1 MQPLDGVT
9 VVDFTR
15 YLSGP
20 YCTMILGDYGAD
32 VVKIERTGQGD
43 DSRDIAPFV
52 NGESYPSAMPN
63 RNKRSLA
70 LDLKSEVGRRVAL
83 DLASRADVVVEN
95 FRPGVMARLGLDYDT
110 VRARNPGVV
119 YAAITGFGQTGP
131 ESHRPGFDIIAQGMA
146 GFLRM
151 TGSPGGEPAKFGVAV
166 TDLVAGMTAATAV
179 LAAYIRRL
187 RGGAGQYIDVALV
200 DAGLALTVWEAGAWF
215 GGGHEPV
222 AEGSRHRH
230 RAPYQAYRT
239 ADGYVTIG
247 AGNDR
252 LWARLCREVLHRPD
266 LMEREEY
273 RDSRTRAEHADQ
285 LADELQEI
293 LRVHPTSTWV
303 KALDTAG
310 VPGGPVLTYG
320 EALGQ
325 AQVEARA
332 MVLDIEHPKIG
343 PMRALGM
350 PAKLSETPAT
360 VRRPAPL
367 LGQHSEQILAEGG
380 FDHSDVL
387 RWIEQGIVEQA
398 PVPGDPPPRG
408 AAAPTEPGPAGEA
421 PTTTDR

>member
-1 MQPLDGVT
+1 MQPLDGVR

-15 YLSGP
+15 FLSGP

-32 VVKIERTGQGD
+32 VVKIERTGHGD

-70 LDLKSEVGRRVAL
+70 LDLKSEAGQRVAL
-83 DLASRADVVVEN
+83 ELTAQADVVVEN
-95 FRPGVMARLGLDYDT
+95 FRPGVMHRLGLDYDT
-110 VRARNPGVV
+110 VRGRNPDVV
-119 YAAITGFGQTGP
+119 YASITGFGQTGP

-151 TGSPGGEPAKFGVAV
+151 TGAPGGEPAKFGVAV
-166 TDLVAGMTAATAV
+166 TDLVAGMTAANAV

-200 DAGLALTVWEAGAWF
+200 DAGMALTVWEAGAWF
-215 GGGHEPV
+215 GGGREPV

-239 ADGYVTIG
+239 SDGYVTIG

-252 LWARLCREVLHRPD
+252 LWARLCHEVLHRPD
-266 LMEREEY
+266 LMDRPEY
-273 RDSRTRAEHADQ
+273 GSSRSRAEHADQ
-285 LADELQEI
+285 LAGELEEI
-293 LRVHPTSTWV
+293 LRGQPTASWV

-310 VPGGPVLTYG
+310 VPGGPVLTYSQ
-320 EALGQ
+320 ALEQ
-325 AQVEARA
+325 PQVEARE
-332 MVLDIEHPKIG
+332 MVVEIDHPRIG
-343 PMRALGM
+343 RMHVLGM

-360 VRRPAPL
+360 IRQPAPL
-367 LGQHSEQILAEGG
+367 LGQHSQEILLEGG
-380 FDHSDVL
+380 FDHIQIQE
-387 RWIEQGIVEQA
+387 WIEQGIVAQA
-398 PVPGDPPPRG
+398 PL
-408 AAAPTEPGPAGEA
+408 PTGN
-421 PTTTDR
+421 TDEQVGR

>member
-1 MQPLDGVT
+1 MQPLDGVR

-32 VVKIERTGQGD
+32 VVKIERTGHGD

-70 LDLKSEVGRRVAL
+70 LDLKSEVGQRVAL
-83 DLASRADVVVEN
+83 ELVAQADVVVEN
-95 FRPGVMARLGLDYDT
+95 FRPGVMHRLGLDYDT
-110 VRARNPGVV
+110 VRGLNPNAV
-119 YAAITGFGQTGP
+119 YTSITGFGQTGP

-151 TGSPGGEPAKFGVAV
+151 TGAPGGEPAKFGVAV
-166 TDLVAGMTAATAV
+166 TDLVAGMTAANAV

-215 GGGHEPV
+215 GGGREPV

-252 LWARLCREVLHRPD
+252 LWHRLCHEVLHRPE
-266 LMEREEY
+266 LMDRPEY
-273 RDSRTRAEHADQ
+273 GSSRSRAEHSDQ
-285 LADELQEI
+285 LAEELEEI
-293 LRVHPTSTWV
+293 LRAQPTASWV

-310 VPGGPVLTYG
+310 VPGGPVLTYSQ
-320 EALGQ
+320 ALEQ
-325 AQVEARA
+325 PQVAARE
-332 MVLDIEHPKIG
+332 MVVDIDHPKIG
-343 PMRALGM
+343 RMRALGM

-360 VRRPAPL
+360 IRRAAPL
-367 LGQHSEQILAEGG
+367 LGQHSQEILREGG
-380 FDHSDVL
+380 FDHIQIQE
-387 RWIEQGIVEQA
+387 WIEQGIVAQA
-398 PVPGDPPPRG
+398 PL
-408 AAAPTEPGPAGEA
+408 PTS
-421 PTTTDR
+421 TTDEQVGR

>member
-1 MQPLDGVT
+1 MQPLDGVR

-15 YLSGP
+15 FLSGP

-70 LDLKSEVGRRVAL
+70 LDLKSGVGQRVAL
-83 DLASRADVVVEN
+83 ELASRADVVVEN
-95 FRPGVMARLGLDYDT
+95 FRPGVMGRLGLDYDT
-110 VRARNPGVV
+110 VRARNPDVV
-119 YAAITGFGQTGP
+119 YASVTGYGQTGP
-131 ESHRPGFDIIAQGMA
+131 ESHRPGFDIIAQGMT

-151 TGSPGGEPAKFGVAV
+151 TGAPGGEPAKFGVAV
-166 TDLVAGMTAATAV
+166 NDLVAGMTAATAV

-187 RGGAGQYIDVALV
+187 RGGQGQYIDVSLV

-239 ADGYVTIG
+239 SDGYVTIG

-252 LWARLCREVLHRPD
+252 LWARLCHEVLQRPD
-266 LMEREEY
+266 LMDRQEY
-273 RDSRTRAEHADQ
+273 RSSRTRAEHADQ

-293 LRVHPTSTWV
+293 LRAHPTESWV

-325 AQVEARA
+325 AQVAARE
-332 MVLDIEHPKIG
+332 MVVEIDHPKIG

-360 VRRPAPL
+360 VRHPAPL
-367 LGQHSEQILAEGG
+367 LGQHSREILASGG
-380 FDHSDVL
+380 FDEAEVQA
-387 RWIEQGIVEQA
+387 WIDQGIVEQA
-398 PVPGDPPPRG
+398 PTPEVPSPS
-408 AAAPTEPGPAGEA
+408 AAA
-421 PTTTDR
+421 TD